1 MLEYTLSPDKSEA
14 EQHWED
20 IGIQLEVD
28 EDMLDRCRSSMF
40 SDRKEYTG
48 IFKGIIRG
56 WVKQMCPPPT
66 WLSFVEAL
74 ERLQICS
81 TLASHLRSKY
91 CKYLFMVVWDI

>member
-28 EDMLDRCRSSMF
+28 ENLLDR
-40 SDRKEYTG
+40 YTTSISG
-48 IFKGIIRG
+48 DTRIFKSVIRG